1 LADPCHICF
10 SGLFFT
16 TQSDYLYF
24 YALIG
29 RSFDNGLK
37 RFVGYM
43 HTSKLNNMYRAV
55 VNPIV
60 FILLI
65 WFNLVLA
72 TLPLLGENHSATNS
86 SNTQLL
92 EKAKL
97 TSKISLDSAL
107 AITNEIYQ
115 TAVFSEN
122 IANQIQALILLS
134 ELNFQTGNESLA
146 QEQAEK
152 ANQLAESTNDYTLKA
167 KAKLGLSILAYLR
180 LEYHLCLKYNFEALT
195 FADKARDI
203 GLKRFILRDI
213 AREYTAINDFENAHR
228 YLNKAISLGM
238 NTDTVQLYGA
248 YSLKGNIFLKEQKY
262 DSAFYY
268 YLEAKKLA
276 KDLHE
281 SEIHR
286 AAAHELMAKYYITIK
301 DLDSAKLEIAEAI
314 KLYSLADNIERV
326 ANAYTLSAHVYTL
339 VNDYQSALLYN
350 KKALD
355 LRKQYGSKNLIISSL
370 NNIGGNLLTLKMYD
384 SALVYYQKGL
394 DLESKF
400 RNDFYAMELNKHL
413 FELFLQLGEYKQA
426 LQYYQQYS
434 KHNESYNKAKS
445 HKLIS
450 EIRIGYE
457 LEKEKNRVNELQ
469 LEQLKNRQLLLF
481 IGIFGLLAFSLM
493 LFIRIREKRRD
504 NQKLWMQNRTIKEQ
518 NRKLDEAITAIKI
531 NERRY
536 MVLAEN
542 IPGIVFR
549 LQLTPNHKMNF
560 YNDRFFEVTGYS
572 DDEFKR
578 DFNSSLDRMILPE
591 DLPMVQQTRH
601 EALQY
606 SDSYNITYRF
616 IHQGSHVKYFNEIG
630 KSVPEPQIGTQVI
643 DGLIFDVTNSKIS
656 EQELVIARDQAKESD
671 RLKSTFLSTISH
683 ELRTPLNAIIG
694 FSNLI
699 NIQSTQDEINEYLEI
714 IKGSGDHLLE
724 LVEDLF
730 DISLIETNNV
740 TVHPSYGKVMESLH
754 LVEGLIRVE
763 KQRQSKTDVDIY
775 LNAQENNSLILF
787 TDHRKLKQILINL
800 LKNALKFTPKGRID
814 FGFTQETEGGS
825 PFYRFFVKDTGIGI
839 PQSKLNVIFDV
850 FRQADDSD
858 TRLYQGIGIGLSV
871 AKRYVELLGGRI
883 WVDTALGRGSCFY
896 FTLPDTHPET
906 AKPDDTLSTV
916 ASLRPETL
924 KTVLI
929 AEDMPS
935 AFNLLK
941 ILLEKEGF
949 KTIWAKNGRQ
959 AVDYCQTLPD
969 IQLVLMDL
977 KMPDMSGFDAVKIIK
992 ESFPN
997 MPVVAQTAFAVEG
1010 DKEKILASGFDG
1022 YLEKPIQ
1029 KDKLMDIIFRLLN
1042 KS

>member
-1 LADPCHICF
+1 
-10 SGLFFT
+10 
-16 TQSDYLYF
+16 
-24 YALIG
+24 
-29 RSFDNGLK
+29 
-37 RFVGYM
+37 
-43 HTSKLNNMYRAV
+43 
-55 VNPIV
+55 
-60 FILLI
+60 
-65 WFNLVLA
+65 
-72 TLPLLGENHSATNS
+72 
-86 SNTQLL
+86 
-92 EKAKL
+92 
-97 TSKISLDSAL
+97 
-107 AITNEIYQ
+107 
-115 TAVFSEN
+115 
-122 IANQIQALILLS
+122 
-134 ELNFQTGNESLA
+134 
-146 QEQAEK
+146 
-152 ANQLAESTNDYTLKA
+152 
-167 KAKLGLSILAYLR
+167 
-180 LEYHLCLKYNFEALT
+180 
-195 FADKARDI
+195 
-203 GLKRFILRDI
+203 
-213 AREYTAINDFENAHR
+213 
-228 YLNKAISLGM
+228 
-238 NTDTVQLYGA
+238 
-248 YSLKGNIFLKEQKY
+248 
-262 DSAFYY
+262 
-268 YLEAKKLA
+268 
-276 KDLHE
+276 
-281 SEIHR
+281 
-286 AAAHELMAKYYITIK
+286 
-301 DLDSAKLEIAEAI
+301 
-314 KLYSLADNIERV
+314 
-326 ANAYTLSAHVYTL
+326 
-339 VNDYQSALLYN
+339 
-350 KKALD
+350 
-355 LRKQYGSKNLIISSL
+355 
-370 NNIGGNLLTLKMYD
+370 
-384 SALVYYQKGL
+384 
-394 DLESKF
+394 
-400 RNDFYAMELNKHL
+400 
-413 FELFLQLGEYKQA
+413 
-426 LQYYQQYS
+426 
-434 KHNESYNKAKS
+434 
-445 HKLIS
+445 
-450 EIRIGYE
+450 
-457 LEKEKNRVNELQ
+457 
-469 LEQLKNRQLLLF
+469 
-481 IGIFGLLAFSLM
+481 
-493 LFIRIREKRRD
+493 
-504 NQKLWMQNRTIKEQ
+504 MQNRTIKEQ

-549 LQLTPNHKMNF
+549 LQLTPSHKMIF
-560 YNDRFFEVTGYS
+560 YNTKFFEVTGYS

-591 DLPMVQQTRH
+591 DLSMVQQTRH

-699 NIQSTQDEINEYLEI
+699 NNQSTQNEINEYLEI

-763 KQRQSKTDVDIY
+763 KQRQSRSDVDIY
-775 LNAQENNSLILF
+775 LNAPEDNSLILF
-787 TDHRKLKQILINL
+787 TDHRKLKQILVNL

-814 FGFTQETEGGS
+814 FGFTREKEGGS

-839 PQSKLNVIFDV
+839 PQSKLNVIFNV

-906 AKPDDTLSTV
+906 AKQDDTLSSF

-924 KTVLI
+924 RTILI

-941 ILLEKEGF
+941 IPLEKEGF

-977 KMPDMSGFDAVKIIK
+977 KMPDMSGFDAIKKIK

-1029 KDKLMDIIFRLLN
+1029 KDKLMDIIFGLLN